1 MFASTQMK
9 RPTQLRFDY
18 ALRAPLSEENCDMP
32 RQPLFTGLVFDEF
45 GKPAESALVGDE
57 PCYVVDDAGFRR
69 HIPSE
74 EVDKQVLTQ
83 IAEMMKGSEDLLSEQ
98 TAKML
103 GQEDV
108 FTKAAIQ
115 QQLKN
120 IDKQFDQ
127 LLQVGFPEDM
137 RAYLGMMGFR
147 IIINVHGEVIK
158 VDQPGAISDEGDE

>member
-1 MFASTQMK
+1 
-9 RPTQLRFDY
+9 
-18 ALRAPLSEENCDMP
+18 MP
-32 RQPLFTGLVFDEF
+32 RQPLFAGLIFDEF
-45 GKPAESALVGDE
+45 GNPAESALVGDE

-69 HIPSE
+69 HISSE
-74 EVDKQVLTQ
+74 QVDRQVLNQ
-83 IAEMMKGSEDLLSEQ
+83 LAEMMKGSEEFLSEQ

-120 IDKQFDQ
+120 LDKQFDQ
-127 LLQVGFPEDM
+127 LLQAGLPEDM

-147 IIINVHGEVIK
+147 IIINVHGEVLK
-158 VDQPGAISDEGDE
+158 VEQPGAVSDEGEE

>member
-1 MFASTQMK
+1 
-9 RPTQLRFDY
+9 
-18 ALRAPLSEENCDMP
+18 MP
-32 RQPLFTGLVFDEF
+32 RQPLFAGLVLDEF
-45 GKPAESALVGDE
+45 GNPAESTLVGDE
-57 PCYVVDDAGFRR
+57 PMYVVDDAGFRR

-74 EVDKQVLTQ
+74 QVDRQVLNQ
-83 IAEMMKGSEDLLSEQ
+83 LAEMMKGSEDLLSEQ

-115 QQLKN
+115 QQLKH

-127 LLQVGFPEDM
+127 LLQLGLPEDM

-147 IIINVHGEVIK
+147 IIINVHGEVVK
-158 VDQPGAISDEGDE
+158 VEQPGAIADEGEE